1 MVMFFL
7 RTVSKAIFIARHT
20 ENNPRGFT
28 LLEVMIAVSI
38 IALVFVSL
46 FRMQSSTIRLAG
58 AGSFNTLAPAL
69 AGQVLLAIEQDLA
82 DWNQTSGDFG
92 DQYPGFRW
100 TCEIS
105 ESELKDLDFID
116 EEKNKKLKKIQ
127 LKIMDSQEERTY
139 EITTWRFVLE
149 E

>member
-1 MVMFFL
+1 MFFL
-7 RTVSKAIFIARHT
+7 RTASKPVPCGGFAR
-20 ENNPRGFT
+20 ESSGGFT

-46 FRMQSSTIRLAG
+46 FRMQSGTIKLAG
-58 AGSFNTLAPAL
+58 AGKFNILAPAL
-69 AGQVLLAIEQDLA
+69 AGQVLLEMEQNLA

-92 DQYPGFRW
+92 EEHPGFKW
-100 TCEIS
+100 TCEVS
-105 ESELKDLDFID
+105 ESELEDLDFID
-116 EEKNKKLKKIQ
+116 KEKNENLKKIR
-127 LKIMDSQEERTY
+127 LKIMDDREERSY